1 MTMFERN
8 RFAPSTDTAAGW
20 TPHHRDGAHPTGPGL
35 LVTVRSDDGETMTGR
50 ADALA
55 WNCDEPGGRIAA
67 WRPASPADVLDYL
80 RDAEPVNTA
89 GLTLTGGAWV
99 PHGGDCRPV
108 DAAAAVE
115 IAAVSGETQ
124 AGLADRFAWGQ
135 AVPEVGRVVAWR
147 ALAAPAILSAMR

>member
-1 MTMFERN
+1 MATKILP
-8 RFAPSTDTAAGW
+8 PSTDTAAGW

-35 LVTVRSDDGETMTGR
+35 LVTVRSDDGETMTER

-55 WNCDEPGGRIAA
+55 WDCDEPGGRIVA
-67 WRPASPADVLDYL
+67 WRAASAAEAVDYL

-108 DAAAAVE
+108 GADAAVE
-115 IAAVSGETQ
+115 IAASDETL
-124 AGLADRFAWGQ
+124 AGLAGRFAWGQ
-135 AVPEVGRVVAWR
+135 SVHVDGRIVAWR
-147 ALAAPAILSAMR
+147 ALAAPAVLSAMR